1 MSRTEFRS
9 MGTWVVVAGR
19 DVSAA
24 AGDFAAAEAV
34 FSRFDPGSE
43 LTLLNDNPHR
53 EVQVSGKLASCL
65 QSAAAMRVKTDGL
78 VDPAVGNAV
87 VGWGYDR
94 SIELVRDRTRPA
106 GRDDLGSWSIDGRLV
121 IRRPGT
127 RLDLGGIAKGW
138 TADRIV
144 DGGRAEVVSAGGDVR
159 SSVPETTVT
168 IADPWG
174 APAATVVLGVG
185 GLATSSVTRRRW
197 KAGGE
202 AAHHIV
208 DPRRMAPAVSPV
220 LSATV
225 TATTAVEAE
234 AGAKAVLLHGHR
246 GLAWAEQ
253 QDWIRA
259 ALVIWHDGSVYATTG
274 WDMAA

>member
-1 MSRTEFRS
+1 
-9 MGTWVVVAGR
+9 MGTQVVVIGPDVAG
-19 DVSAA
+19 A
-24 AGDFAAAEAV
+24 AGAFAAAESV

-43 LTLLNDNPHR
+43 LTMLNGNPYR
-53 EVQVSGKLASCL
+53 EVRVSGELASCL
-65 QSAAAMRVKTDGL
+65 QSASAMRAKTGGL

-87 VGWGYDR
+87 LSWGYDK

-106 GRDDLGSWSIDGRLV
+106 GRVDLGSWSISGRWV
-121 IRRPGT
+121 NRRPGT

-138 TADRIV
+138 TADQIV
-144 DGGRAEVVSAGGDVR
+144 EAGRADVVSAGGDVR

-174 APAATVVLGVG
+174 APAATVVLGIG

-197 KAGGE
+197 EAGGE

-208 DPRRMAPAVSPV
+208 DPRRMGPAISPV

-225 TATTAVEAE
+225 TAATAVEAE
-234 AGAKAVLLHGHR
+234 AGAKAVLLHGHL
-246 GLAWAEQ
+246 GLTWAEK

-259 ALVIWHDGSVYATTG
+259 ALVIWHDGNVYATSG